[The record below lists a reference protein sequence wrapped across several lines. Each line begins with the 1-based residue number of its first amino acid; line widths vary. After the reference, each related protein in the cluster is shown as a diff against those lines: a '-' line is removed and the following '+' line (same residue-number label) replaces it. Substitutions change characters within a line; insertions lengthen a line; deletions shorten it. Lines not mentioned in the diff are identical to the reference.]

1 MLHGVIWRAA
11 RFRQQRPAYGGVALA
26 DRDAWIEEGAHPIAP
41 GIHRIPLPL
50 PSDGLR
56 AVNVYAIEA
65 AAGLVLIDSGWAL
78 ANALDQLERS
88 LAVLGAGLQDVR
100 QFLVT
105 HMHRDHYTQAVEI
118 RRLLGTTIALGAG
131 EQPSIDGLLSG
142 EFRPMRAQLAVLRL
156 AGAHPVADRL
166 AEATGGSL
174 SARRT
179 PAANGAARA
188 LMAADHPAL
197 RPGATLAAAL
207 SYEAPDT
214 WISPDQQF
222 DLGTRTLTAVATP
235 GHTRGHVVFADIDAR
250 LLFAGDHVLPHITP
264 SIGFQE
270 SPSQQPLREY
280 LESLNVVRRMPDM
293 RLLPAHGP
301 ISPSTH
307 ARIDELVDHHDQ
319 RLALMAEVVAGS
331 ECTGYDVARAI
342 GWTRRE
348 RKLDELDLM
357 NQMLA
362 ICETIYHLDLLVA
375 QARAVSNTGED
386 GVRRYRLAEPA
397 PELARDEE
405 VTA

>member
-1 MLHGVIWRAA
+1 MSRSLTRSAA
-11 RFRQQRPAYGGVALA
+11 RFPQEHLADEGADLA
-26 DRDAWIEEGAHPIAP
+26 DRQAWIEEGAHPVAP
-41 GIHRIPLPL
+41 GVHRIPLPL

-65 AAGLVLIDSGWAL
+65 DAGLVLIDSGWAL
-78 ANALDQLERS
+78 ANALEQLERS
-88 LAVLGAGLQDVR
+88 LAVIGAGLRDVR

-131 EQPSIDGLLSG
+131 EQPSIEGLLSG

-156 AGAHPVADRL
+156 AGAHPVADLL
-166 AEATGGSL
+166 AAATAGGL
-174 SARRT
+174 GAHRT
-179 PAANGAARA
+179 PSAAGAGTG
-188 LMAADHPAL
+188 LMPAGHPAL
-197 RPGATLAAAL
+197 RPGATVAAAL

-214 WISPDQQF
+214 WISPDRQF
-222 DLGTRTLTAVATP
+222 ELGTRTLTAVATP
-235 GHTRGHVVFADIDAR
+235 GHTRGHVVFADIDAG

-270 SPSQQPLREY
+270 APSEQPLREY
-280 LESLNVVRRMPDM
+280 LESLNVVRRLPDM

-301 ISPSTH
+301 VSPSTH
-307 ARIDELVDHHDQ
+307 ARIDELVGHHDQ
-319 RLALMAEVVAGS
+319 RLALMAEVLAGS

-348 RKLDELDLM
+348 RKLGELDLM

-362 ICETIYHLDLLVA
+362 ICETVYHLDLLVA
-375 QARAVSNTGED
+375 QARAVSNTGAD
-386 GVRRYRLAEPA
+386 GVRRYQLAEPA
-397 PELARDEE
+397 P
-405 VTA
+405 

>member
-1 MLHGVIWRAA
+1 
-11 RFRQQRPAYGGVALA
+11 VALA
-26 DRDAWIEEGAHPIAP
+26 DRDAWIEEGAYLVAP
-41 GIHRIPLPL
+41 GVHRIPLPL

-65 AAGLVLIDSGWAL
+65 TAGLVLIDSGWAL

-88 LAVLGAGLQDVR
+88 LAAIGAALRDVR

-131 EQPSIDGLLSG
+131 EQPSINGLLSG

-156 AGAHPVADRL
+156 AGADEVADRL
-166 AEATGGSL
+166 AEASGGRL

-179 PAANGAARA
+179 PLANGAGQS
-188 LMAADHPAL
+188 LMPAGHPAL
-197 RPGATLAAAL
+197 RPGATIAAAL

-222 DLGTRTLTAVATP
+222 DVGTRTLTAVATP
-235 GHTRGHVVFADIDAR
+235 GHTRGHVVFADVAGG

-270 SPSQQPLREY
+270 APSQQPLREY
-280 LESLNVVRRMPDM
+280 LESLNVVRRLPDM

-301 ISPSTH
+301 VSPSTH
-307 ARIDELVDHHDQ
+307 ARVDELVDHHDQ
-319 RLALMAEVVAGS
+319 RLALMADVLTGS

-342 GWTRRE
+342 GWTRRH
-348 RKLDELDLM
+348 RKLAELDLM

-375 QARAVSNTGED
+375 QGRAVSNSGED
-386 GVRRYRLAEPA
+386 GVRRYRPA
-397 PELARDEE
+397 QSDHALTRDEE

>member
-1 MLHGVIWRAA
+1 
-11 RFRQQRPAYGGVALA
+11 LA
-26 DRDAWIEEGAHPIAP
+26 DRQAWIEEGAHPVAP
-41 GIHRIPLPL
+41 GVHRIPLPL

-56 AVNVYAIEA
+56 AVNVYAIEV

-88 LAVLGAGLQDVR
+88 LAAIGAALRDVR

-131 EQPSIDGLLSG
+131 EQPSINGLLSG

-156 AGAHPVADRL
+156 AGADPVADRL
-166 AEATGGSL
+166 AEATGGRFSE
-174 SARRT
+174 R
-179 PAANGAARA
+179 AARGA
-188 LMAADHPAL
+188 SDTGHDLMPAGHPAL
-197 RPGATLAAAL
+197 RPGATVAAAL

-222 DLGTRTLTAVATP
+222 DLGSRTLTAVATP
-235 GHTRGHVVFADIDAR
+235 GHTRGHMVFADIDAG

-270 SPSQQPLREY
+270 APSQEPLREY
-280 LESLNVVRRMPDM
+280 LESLNVVRRLPDM
-293 RLLPAHGP
+293 QLLPAHGP
-301 ISPSTH
+301 VSPSAHT
-307 ARIDELVDHHDQ
+307 RIDELVDHHDQ
-319 RLALMAEVVAGS
+319 RLALMAEVLTGG

-342 GWTRRE
+342 GWTRRL

-362 ICETIYHLDLLVA
+362 ICETVYHLDLLVT
-375 QARAVSNTGED
+375 QGRAVSNTEQD
-386 GVRRYRLAEPA
+386 GVRSYRPIQPE
-397 PELARDEE
+397 PELTPDEEE